1 MNLLF
6 GTQVESSPGS
16 TGIYGRQV
24 VEYKCH
30 GFFLKREIMGLY
42 VLTRLN

>member
-1 MNLLF
+1 MEVSRG
-6 GTQVESSPGS
+6 GTG
-16 TGIYGRQV
+16 TYGRQV

-30 GFFLKREIMGLY
+30 EFLIVLRREIMGLC